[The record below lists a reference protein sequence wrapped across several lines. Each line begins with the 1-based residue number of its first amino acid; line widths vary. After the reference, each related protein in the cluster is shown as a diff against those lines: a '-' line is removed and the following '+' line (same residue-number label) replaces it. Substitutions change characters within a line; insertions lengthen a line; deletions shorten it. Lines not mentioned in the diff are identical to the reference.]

1 MLGFTVPPHRT
12 RGRGCRWRPPSPRA
26 AAVCLLLVVAAAAAL
41 SAAPPVAAAV
51 VTAVDPARARA
62 AAWPAPSPSPDSD
75 AEAAAA
81 AAAAAAKA
89 EAAADRATWH
99 LALLMLLMAAV
110 LTWYTPP
117 PSPPPSPGMTYGAVA
132 EDTYEGLL
140 ALGDAVGSVPR
151 GLSAAQIAALP
162 TWVVGKG
169 TGGGG
174 DGGGDGGGGGGG
186 EGDEAASPAASSSTT
201 AGSGSG
207 RIKCA
212 ICLEAAV
219 PGDVLRTLPCVHSF
233 HQVCV
238 DVWLGVRD
246 TCPLCKARVRGE
258 G

>member
-1 MLGFTVPPHRT
+1 
-12 RGRGCRWRPPSPRA
+12 
-26 AAVCLLLVVAAAAAL
+26 
-41 SAAPPVAAAV
+41 
-51 VTAVDPARARA
+51 
-62 AAWPAPSPSPDSD
+62 
-75 AEAAAA
+75 
-81 AAAAAAKA
+81 
-89 EAAADRATWH
+89 
-99 LALLMLLMAAV
+99 
-110 LTWYTPP
+110 
-117 PSPPPSPGMTYGAVA
+117 MTYGAVA

-246 TCPLCKARVRGE
+246 TCPLCKPPPPVAPAMLAKGRPGMAARCQWRGGNRQRDRRALSVEGRGKAVVRRRPERALARRRRPVQTG
-258 G
+258 GPRRPVSSGVGAPRPCSVPPAGDRVYLFRKHDVVAAAAVAPAVAAM